1 MFDRGAYGRFHRAE
15 EARSIFSSRSDYME
29 VCFVIM
35 SDSERAQA
43 APARMLIGA
52 GYSAKAKAT
61 TSQRIVEV
69 GLGGALFGC

>member
-1 MFDRGAYGRFHRAE
+1 
-15 EARSIFSSRSDYME
+15 
-29 VCFVIM
+29 M